1 MTLFWSDKNS
11 GCYGNFNILHR
22 SIVGKV
28 EIDNFLSVSMGIHD
42 FFFTEM
48 FIIDDFGE

>member
-22 SIVGKV
+22 RIIGEV
-28 EIDNFLSVSMGIHD
+28 EIDVFSVSMGILD
-42 FFFTEM
+42 FFTEM